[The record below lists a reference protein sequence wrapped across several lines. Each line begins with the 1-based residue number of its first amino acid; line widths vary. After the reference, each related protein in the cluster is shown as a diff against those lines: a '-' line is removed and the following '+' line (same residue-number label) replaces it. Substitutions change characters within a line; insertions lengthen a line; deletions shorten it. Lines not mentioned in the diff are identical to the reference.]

1 MIISCQLSVKIIL
14 GEDIMQLNQY
24 TYNNTNGWN
33 KILDNSLDSNNTLVL
48 IFASPDISFVIQPI
62 NELIDI
68 FPNSKFMG
76 CSTAGEIIGNS
87 ISKDRFVVQI
97 IKFEKSRL
105 ELAHIKITNSSKS
118 QDIGKQLID
127 KIDKKDLKYIF
138 ILGTSLHINGSQFT
152 AGISSI
158 DLKDVVI
165 TGGFAGD
172 DQLFENTWVL
182 IDKKPSYDF
191 VSALGIYG
199 EELYIG
205 YGAKDGCN
213 QLGIRREV
221 THSYENILYT
231 LDNQS
236 ALELYKY
243 YLGKRANG
251 LPGTG
256 LIFPLGVYIDGKI
269 KIRTLIGINEKE
281 DYLIFTGDIS
291 EGSTVTLLKS
301 NLDSLIQSAKDASK
315 RIKFDNK
322 ISTPLLC
329 ISVSCIGRKEI
340 LGQRIEDEIE
350 AIIDELPKDTEQIG
364 FYSYGEISLNSLGK
378 CDLYNHTMSL
388 TLIGEY

>member
-1 MIISCQLSVKIIL
+1 
-14 GEDIMQLNQY
+14 MQLNQY
-24 TYNNTNGWN
+24 TYNNISGWN
-33 KILDNSLDSNNTLVL
+33 KVLDNSLDSSNTLVL
-48 IFASPDISFVIQPI
+48 IFASPDISLITKPI
-62 NELIDI
+62 DELINI

-76 CSTAGEIIGNS
+76 CSTAGEIIDNT
-87 ISKDRFVVQI
+87 ISNDRFIIQI

-105 ELAHIKITNSSKS
+105 KLVNVKISNSSKS
-118 QDIGKQLID
+118 QDIGKQLIE
-127 KIDKKDLKYIF
+127 KLDKKELKYIF
-138 ILGTSLHINGSQFT
+138 VLGTSLHINGSQFT
-152 AGISSI
+152 KGISDI
-158 DLKDVVI
+158 DLKDIII

-172 DQLFENTWVL
+172 DQLFEKTWVL

-191 VSALGIYG
+191 VSALGVYG

-205 YGAKDGCN
+205 YGAEDGCN

-256 LIFPLGVYIDGKI
+256 LIFPLGVYIDNKI
-269 KIRTLIGINEKE
+269 KIRTIIGINEKE
-281 DYLIFTGDIS
+281 DYLIFTGDIPK
-291 EGSTVTLLKS
+291 GSTVTLLKS
-301 NLDSLIQSAKDASK
+301 NLDSLIQSAKDA
-315 RIKFDNK
+315 IKHIKIDNK
-322 ISTPLLC
+322 IPTPLLC
-329 ISVSCIGRKEI
+329 ISVSCIGRKVI

-350 AIIDELPKDTEQIG
+350 AIMDELPKGTKQIG
-364 FYSYGEISLNSLGK
+364 FYSYGEISLNNLGK

>member
-1 MIISCQLSVKIIL
+1 
-14 GEDIMQLNQY
+14 MQLNQY
-24 TYNNTNGWN
+24 TYNNISGWN
-33 KILDNSLDSNNTLVL
+33 KILDNSLDSSNTFVL
-48 IFASPDISFVIQPI
+48 IFASPDISLITKPI
-62 NELIDI
+62 NELITI

-87 ISKDRFVVQI
+87 ISDDRFVVQI

-105 ELAHIKITNSSKS
+105 KLANVKITNSSKS
-118 QDIGKQLID
+118 QDIGKQLIE
-127 KIDKKDLKYIF
+127 KIDKKELKYIF
-138 ILGTSLHINGSQFT
+138 LLGTSLHINGSQFT
-152 AGISSI
+152 EGISDI

-172 DQLFENTWVL
+172 DQLFEQTWVL

-191 VSALGIYG
+191 VSALGVYG

-205 YGAKDGCN
+205 YGSKDGCN

-243 YLGKRANG
+243 YLGKRADG

-256 LIFPLGVYIDGKI
+256 LIFPLGVYIGDKI
-269 KIRTLIGINEKE
+269 KVRTLIGINEKE
-281 DYLIFTGDIS
+281 DYLIFTGDIPQ
-291 EGSTVTLLKS
+291 GSTVTLLKS
-301 NLDSLIQSAKDASK
+301 NLDSLIQSVKDA
-315 RIKFDNK
+315 IKQIQLDNK
-322 ISTPLLC
+322 ISAPLLC
-329 ISVSCIGRKEI
+329 ISVSCIGRKVI
-340 LGQRIEDEIE
+340 LGQRIEDEVE
-350 AIIDELPKDTEQIG
+350 AIMDELPIDTEQIG

>member
-1 MIISCQLSVKIIL
+1 M
-14 GEDIMQLNQY
+14 ELNQY
-24 TYNNTNGWN
+24 TYNNISGWN
-33 KILDNSLDSNNTLVL
+33 KILDNSLDSSNTLVL
-48 IFASPDISFVIQPI
+48 IFASPDISLITKPI
-62 NELIDI
+62 DELINI

-76 CSTAGEIIGNS
+76 CSTAGEIIGDT
-87 ISKDRFVVQI
+87 ISNDRFVVQI

-105 ELAHIKITNSSKS
+105 NLVNAKISDSSKS
-118 QDIGKQLID
+118 QNIGKELIEKLD
-127 KIDKKDLKYIF
+127 KEELKYIF
-138 ILGTSLHINGSQFT
+138 VLGTSLHINGSQFT
-152 AGISSI
+152 EDISDM
-158 DLKDVVI
+158 DLKDIVI

-172 DQLFENTWVL
+172 DQLFEKTWVL
-182 IDKKPSYDF
+182 IDKKPSYAF
-191 VSALGIYG
+191 VSALGVYG

-221 THSYENILYT
+221 THSCGNILYT

-256 LIFPLGVYIDGKI
+256 LLFPLGVYIDNKI
-269 KIRTLIGINEKE
+269 KIRTIIGINEKE
-281 DYLIFTGDIS
+281 DYLIFTGDIPK
-291 EGSTVTLLKS
+291 GSTVTLLKS
-301 NLDSLIQSAKDASK
+301 NLDSLIQSAKDA
-315 RIKFDNK
+315 IKHIKLDNK
-322 ISTPLLC
+322 ISNPLLC
-329 ISVSCIGRKEI
+329 ISVSCIGRKVI

-350 AIIDELPKDTEQIG
+350 AIMDELPKGTEQIG
-364 FYSYGEISLNSLGK
+364 FYSYGEISLNNLGK

>member
-1 MIISCQLSVKIIL
+1 
-14 GEDIMQLNQY
+14 MQLNQY
-24 TYNNTNGWN
+24 TYNNISGWN
-33 KILDNSLDSNNTLVL
+33 KILDNSLDSSNTLVL
-48 IFASPDISFVIQPI
+48 IFASPDISLITKPI
-62 NELIDI
+62 DELINI

-76 CSTAGEIIGNS
+76 CSTAGEIIGDT
-87 ISKDRFVVQI
+87 ISNDRFVVQI

-105 ELAHIKITNSSKS
+105 NLVNAKISDSSKS
-118 QDIGKQLID
+118 QNIGKELIEKLD
-127 KIDKKDLKYIF
+127 KEELKYIF
-138 ILGTSLHINGSQFT
+138 VLGTSLHINGSQFT
-152 AGISSI
+152 EDISDM
-158 DLKDVVI
+158 DLKDIVI

-172 DQLFENTWVL
+172 DQLFEKTWVL
-182 IDKKPSYDF
+182 IDKKPSYAF
-191 VSALGIYG
+191 VSALGVYG

-221 THSYENILYT
+221 THSCGNILYT

-256 LIFPLGVYIDGKI
+256 LLFPLGVYIDNKI
-269 KIRTLIGINEKE
+269 KIRTIIGINEKE
-281 DYLIFTGDIS
+281 DYLIFTGDIPK
-291 EGSTVTLLKS
+291 GSTVTLLKS
-301 NLDSLIQSAKDASK
+301 NLDSLIQSAKDA
-315 RIKFDNK
+315 IKHIKLDNK
-322 ISTPLLC
+322 ISNPLLC
-329 ISVSCIGRKEI
+329 ISVSCIGRKVI

-350 AIIDELPKDTEQIG
+350 AIMDELPKGTEQIG
-364 FYSYGEISLNSLGK
+364 FYSYGEISLNNLGK

>member
-1 MIISCQLSVKIIL
+1 M
-14 GEDIMQLNQY
+14 ELNQY
-24 TYNNTNGWN
+24 TYNNISGWN
-33 KILDNSLDSNNTLVL
+33 KILDNSLDSSNTLVL
-48 IFASPDISFVIQPI
+48 IFASPDISLITKPI
-62 NELIDI
+62 DELINI

-76 CSTAGEIIGNS
+76 CSTAGEIIGDT
-87 ISKDRFVVQI
+87 ISNDRFVVQI

-105 ELAHIKITNSSKS
+105 NLVNAKISDSSKS
-118 QDIGKQLID
+118 QNIGKELIEKLD
-127 KIDKKDLKYIF
+127 KEELKYIF
-138 ILGTSLHINGSQFT
+138 VLGTSLHINGSQFT
-152 AGISSI
+152 EDISDM
-158 DLKDVVI
+158 DLKDIVI

-172 DQLFENTWVL
+172 DQLFEKTWVL
-182 IDKKPSYDF
+182 IDKKPSYAF
-191 VSALGIYG
+191 VSALGVYG

-221 THSYENILYT
+221 THSCGNILYT

-256 LIFPLGVYIDGKI
+256 LIFPLGVYIDNKI
-269 KIRTLIGINEKE
+269 KIRTIIGINEKE
-281 DYLIFTGDIS
+281 DYLIFTGDIPK
-291 EGSTVTLLKS
+291 GSTVTLLKS
-301 NLDSLIQSAKDASK
+301 NLDSLIQSAKDA
-315 RIKFDNK
+315 IKHIKLDNK
-322 ISTPLLC
+322 ISNPLLC
-329 ISVSCIGRKEI
+329 ISVSCIGRKVI

-350 AIIDELPKDTEQIG
+350 AIMDELPKGTEQIG
-364 FYSYGEISLNSLGK
+364 FYSYGEISLNNLGK

>member
-1 MIISCQLSVKIIL
+1 M
-14 GEDIMQLNQY
+14 ELNQY
-24 TYNNTNGWN
+24 TYNNISGWN
-33 KILDNSLDSNNTLVL
+33 KILDNSLDSSNTLVL
-48 IFASPDISFVIQPI
+48 IFASPDISLITKPI
-62 NELIDI
+62 DELINI

-76 CSTAGEIIGNS
+76 CSTAGEIIGDT
-87 ISKDRFVVQI
+87 ISNDRFVVQI

-105 ELAHIKITNSSKS
+105 NLVNAKISDSSKS
-118 QDIGKQLID
+118 QNIGKELIEKLD
-127 KIDKKDLKYIF
+127 KEELKYIF
-138 ILGTSLHINGSQFT
+138 VLGTSLHINGSQFT
-152 AGISSI
+152 EDISDM
-158 DLKDVVI
+158 DLKDIVI

-172 DQLFENTWVL
+172 DQLFEKTWVL

-191 VSALGIYG
+191 VSALGVYG

-221 THSYENILYT
+221 THSCGNILYT

-256 LIFPLGVYIDGKI
+256 LLFPLGVYIDNKI
-269 KIRTLIGINEKE
+269 KIRTIIGINEKE
-281 DYLIFTGDIS
+281 DYLIFTGDIPK
-291 EGSTVTLLKS
+291 GSTVTLLKS
-301 NLDSLIQSAKDASK
+301 NLDSLIQSAKDA
-315 RIKFDNK
+315 IKHIKLDNK
-322 ISTPLLC
+322 ISNPLLC
-329 ISVSCIGRKEI
+329 ISVSCIGRKVI

-350 AIIDELPKDTEQIG
+350 AIMDELPKGTEQIG
-364 FYSYGEISLNSLGK
+364 FYSYGEISLNNLGK